1 MSFTAILILAF
12 ARHAQRSRHAPFAL
26 YNESVPVPPAPL
38 FFDQIGRRSFSFF
51 PAIVGIKHNEWLL
64 RRATWT
70 EVDVVNTKTGQELL
84 IPRRFVGEVSEIEE
98 PFIIVGLV
106 KELEY
111 REGTVWPHRRRVIE
125 MPRAVN
131 GAASFAVPR
140 SVPQQGL
147 APVIG
152 ISLEPASPRR
162 VWKRAAA
169 CVALI
174 LVLVAAGILAWV
186 QAVESHFRGS
196 RDTRN
201 SSGQRPPLQVIPT
214 Y

>member
-1 MSFTAILILAF
+1 M
-12 ARHAQRSRHAPFAL
+12 
-26 YNESVPVPPAPL
+26 PVPPVPL
-38 FFDQIGRRSFSFF
+38 LFDQICRRSFSFF
-51 PAIVGIKHNEWLL
+51 PAIVGIKHNEWVL

-70 EVDVVNTKTGQELL
+70 EVDVINTKSGQELS

-98 PFIIVGLV
+98 PFLIAGLV

-111 REGTVWPHRRRVIE
+111 REGAVWPHRRRVIE

-131 GAASFAVPR
+131 GTASFAMPR
-140 SVPQQGL
+140 SFAQKGP

-152 ISLEPASPRR
+152 ISLELASPRR

-169 CVALI
+169 CVALV
-174 LVLVAAGILAWV
+174 LMLVAAGILAWV

-196 RDTRN
+196 RDARN
-201 SSGQRPPLQVIPT
+201 TSGQRSALQIFPT

>member
-1 MSFTAILILAF
+1 LVE
-12 ARHAQRSRHAPFAL
+12 AQNDRATAPFSP
-26 YNESVPVPPAPL
+26 YNEDVSVPSVPL
-38 FFDQIGRRSFSFF
+38 LFDQIGRRSFSFF
-51 PAIVGIKHNEWLL
+51 PAIVGIKHNEWVL

-70 EVDVVNTKTGQELL
+70 EVDVINTKSGQELS

-98 PFIIVGLV
+98 PFLIVGLV

-111 REGTVWPHRRRVIE
+111 REGAVWPHRRRVIE

-131 GAASFAVPR
+131 GAASFAM
-140 SVPQQGL
+140 PQSFAQKGP

-169 CVALI
+169 CVALV
-174 LVLVAAGILAWV
+174 LMLVAAGILAWV

-196 RDTRN
+196 RDAR
-201 SSGQRPPLQVIPT
+201 SPSGQRPPLQIFPT
-214 Y
+214 D